1 VSLHILPSSAIQSH
15 KFVSSI
21 PRKDPSPVSP
31 TASFFDR
38 PENIDVRNGA
48 INNIAGSQIHIG
60 NMIGSLP
67 TLFLAISQAFIFG
80 YDNTIQLQG
89 QILQEICLD
98 LFHLRHTGQW
108 IWDCHHWMFA
118 PMRLQQILNCR
129 CKILP
134 INTLYTGEVTGSWG
148 TVVGVGSGF
157 WMTFLYIQTMTYK
170 GRDTAMRSRRY
181 CSL

>member
-15 KFVSSI
+15 KFISSI

-89 QILQEICLD
+89 
-98 LFHLRHTGQW
+98 
-108 IWDCHHWMFA
+108 
-118 PMRLQQILNCR
+118 
-129 CKILP
+129 
-134 INTLYTGEVTGSWG
+134 
-148 TVVGVGSGF
+148 
-157 WMTFLYIQTMTYK
+157 
-170 GRDTAMRSRRY
+170 
-181 CSL
+181 